1 MGHTTTRA
9 AYWLLG
15 ATFLSTLPATASLA
29 QEVQGDNAG
38 KGSTRPNDA
47 SDIIVTGSR
56 IIRNGYNSPT
66 PITVATT
73 EQLIKAA
80 PTNLPDALNQLP
92 QFLNSG
98 GPTRGNPQT
107 VNSGAHG
114 NLLNL
119 RGVGPQRTLILLD
132 GMRLPPTTYAGSVD
146 TNIVPQL
153 LIQRVDIVTAGV
165 SAVYGS
171 DAVAGVVNFVLNDK
185 FEGLRAVGQQGI
197 TSRGDGRNYRIGVAG
212 GFALG
217 EKAHLLLSLEHYK
230 SKGFSTDARPKNH
243 GPYFA
248 IGSTGVG
255 APGSES
261 NPFKIA
267 SDVRWL
273 LGTEGGVA
281 LSGPFALTNFV
292 APDRYRPINLGTPT
306 GTPNF
311 FIGGDAFAAPPGQT
325 AARDLTTAQA
335 FGRLT
340 YDLTENVKAYTQFIG
355 SQSRTSYA
363 TLPNIAF
370 FSTILSGN
378 AFLPAELQAQLTAA
392 NTPGFAF
399 SHSYSAEGNALARE
413 RTRFYMGAT
422 GLQGQIGSKLT
433 WDLSYNYGHS
443 QHVVKQDN
451 SWEVRRYA
459 AAIDAV
465 DEGVFRTGT
474 ANGNI
479 VCRVTLTNPDV
490 FPGCVPFN
498 PFGPGASS
506 AQARAF
512 VDQGTPEYRAVI
524 SQHNVEG
531 AITGEPFELWAGPV
545 STSLGASYRQS
556 KLTLAGN
563 GDPSVDYNV
572 PGVRGIPATQTRWM
586 GTLNVGHANGSQSV
600 KEAFAEVVI
609 PLLKDV
615 PLVQS
620 MDISGAARFTDYKTS
635 GSVWTWKVGGT
646 WRPVDDILFRATYS
660 RDIRAP
666 TLFDLYAGQSSA
678 LAQVFDPHTNTS
690 GPSQTISGGNI
701 DLRPEVSNT
710 LSVGAS
716 LKPRFLSGL
725 SMSIDY
731 FDLKIEGAIGSLTTP
746 TILDRCE
753 VSGGTSPICALIE
766 RPLPFS
772 DRTAANRYTLVR
784 SVPINI
790 AGQRVKGIDFD
801 LSYRSTLG
809 GGVFGARLYASYV
822 PTYSRRDTPLSPSY
836 NYAGYTGDGG
846 HPKWKGLLSLDY
858 NIGGFSVFVQEQY
871 IDSLRYGDETPI
883 ANFIPGSTG
892 SVFYTDITLAQK
904 IAIGS
909 TSEQNVELFVTINNL
924 FDRDPPLFPGI
935 SIPGTFIN
943 TVQNQYDLLGRRFT
957 VGARLAL

>member
-1 MGHTTTRA
+1 MGYKSTRSV
-9 AYWLLG
+9 YFWLLS
-15 ATFLSTLPATASLA
+15 ATFLSTVPATASLA
-29 QEVQGDNAG
+29 QDAQSNDPAG
-38 KGSTRPNDA
+38 AAERVTEPND
-47 SDIIVTGSR
+47 IVVTGSR

-119 RGVGPQRTLILLD
+119 RGVGPQRTLILMD
-132 GMRLPPTTYAGSVD
+132 GMRLPPTTYGGSVD

-171 DAVAGVVNFVLNDK
+171 DAVAGVVNFVLDEK

-197 TSRGDGRNYRIGVAG
+197 TSRGDGRNYRLGVAG

-217 EKAHLLLSLEHYK
+217 ERARLLLSLERYK

-255 APGSES
+255 APGSAT

-267 SDVRWL
+267 SDVHWL

-292 APDRYRPINLGTPT
+292 APGSYRPINLGTPT

-325 AARDLTTAQA
+325 AARDLTTEQA
-335 FGRLT
+335 FARLT
-340 YDLTENVKAYTQFIG
+340 YDLTGDVKAYAQFIG
-355 SQSRTSYA
+355 SQTRTSYV
-363 TLPNIAF
+363 TLPNNAF
-370 FSTILSGN
+370 YSTIFSGN
-378 AFLPAELQAQLTAA
+378 AFLPAELQARLTAT

-399 SHSYSAEGNALARE
+399 SHIYSAEGNTPARE
-413 RTRFYMGAT
+413 RTRFYMGAV
-422 GLQGQIGSKLT
+422 GLQGQIDSKFS

-443 QHVVKQDN
+443 QHIVKQDN
-451 SWEVRRYA
+451 SWEARRYA

-465 DEGVFRTGT
+465 DEGVFNSGT

-506 AQARAF
+506 PQARAF

-531 AITGEPFELWAGPV
+531 AISGELFELWAGPV
-545 STSLGASYRQS
+545 STSVGASYRRS

-563 GDPSVDYNV
+563 GDPSVNYNV

-586 GTLNVGHANGSQSV
+586 GTLNVGHAFGSQSV

-620 MDISGAARFTDYKTS
+620 LDISGAARFTDYKTS

-646 WRPVDDILFRATYS
+646 WRPIDDILFRATYS

-678 LAQVFDPHTNTS
+678 LA
-690 GPSQTISGGNI
+690 
-701 DLRPEVSNT
+701 
-710 LSVGAS
+710 
-716 LKPRFLSGL
+716 
-725 SMSIDY
+725 
-731 FDLKIEGAIGSLTTP
+731 
-746 TILDRCE
+746 
-753 VSGGTSPICALIE
+753 
-766 RPLPFS
+766 
-772 DRTAANRYTLVR
+772 
-784 SVPINI
+784 
-790 AGQRVKGIDFD
+790 
-801 LSYRSTLG
+801 
-809 GGVFGARLYASYV
+809 
-822 PTYSRRDTPLSPSY
+822 
-836 NYAGYTGDGG
+836 
-846 HPKWKGLLSLDY
+846 
-858 NIGGFSVFVQEQY
+858 
-871 IDSLRYGDETPI
+871 
-883 ANFIPGSTG
+883 
-892 SVFYTDITLAQK
+892 
-904 IAIGS
+904 
-909 TSEQNVELFVTINNL
+909 
-924 FDRDPPLFPGI
+924 
-935 SIPGTFIN
+935 
-943 TVQNQYDLLGRRFT
+943 
-957 VGARLAL
+957 